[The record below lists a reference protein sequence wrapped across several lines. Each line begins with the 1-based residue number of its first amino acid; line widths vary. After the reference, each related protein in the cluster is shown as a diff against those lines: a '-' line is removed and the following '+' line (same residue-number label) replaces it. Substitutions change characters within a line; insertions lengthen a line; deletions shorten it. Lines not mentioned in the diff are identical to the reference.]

1 MGAQK
6 GNIKNKKAIAGPRH
20 HGGRPAVVARKPRGA
35 VGKFSKMSYNDATIT
50 SNPMQSTHSDEGSGE
65 SRHGPEGEGNHRA
78 GANAQAGASGHDQR
92 AIARGG
98 DRDEGSE
105 SKHGP
110 LPRIPRQ

>member
-1 MGAQK
+1 M
-6 GNIKNKKAIAGPRH
+6 
-20 HGGRPAVVARKPRGA
+20 VAREPRGG
-35 VGKFSKMSYNDATIT
+35 VGKFSNMSYNDATIT

-65 SRHGPEGEGNHRA
+65 SRHGPEGEGNHQA
-78 GANAQAGASGHDQR
+78 GTNAQAGASAHDPK

-105 SKHGP
+105 SRHGP